1 MFDIGFMRD
10 CVTIAQSIAP
20 FETGNLRFNA
30 IRLIIQPFGFSIE
43 YLLNVAPYILFLQRG
58 TKFSDTHKG
67 FIDDTVNAIALYMRN
82 KVQGIQ
88 NNLNATRNRVA
99 QTAINNPAR
108 NQRFLQGLAYKP
120 KRSYKRALRT
130 TKTRFII

>member
-1 MFDIGFMRD
+1 MFDINFMKD
-10 CVTIAQSIAP
+10 CETIARDIAP
-20 FETGNLRFNA
+20 FDTGNLRFNA
-30 IRLIIQPFGFSIE
+30 IRLIIQPWGFSIE
-43 YLLNVAPYILFLQRG
+43 YLLNVAPYILWLQRG

-67 FIDDTVNAIALYMRN
+67 FIDDTANAIALYTRN
-82 KVQGIQ
+82 KIQGIK

-99 QTAINNPAR
+99 QTAVNNPAR

-120 KRSYKRALRT
+120 GKTFKKALRN